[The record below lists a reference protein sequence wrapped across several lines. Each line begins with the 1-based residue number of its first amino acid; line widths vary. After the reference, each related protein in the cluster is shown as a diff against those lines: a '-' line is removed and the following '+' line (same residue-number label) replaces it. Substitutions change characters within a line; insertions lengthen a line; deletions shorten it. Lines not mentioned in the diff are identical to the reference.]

1 MAAITVGS
9 VEIDIIP
16 STRGIHGRLR
26 AALVPAATRAGRDA
40 GEAAGRAFGPAMQ
53 AQAATLGTRLGRQV
67 GEQIA
72 GQITG
77 QVRSSLQQGITQG
90 GRAAR
95 PAAARQGE
103 QAGGAFARSIR
114 TRLEAAFR
122 NMPHIDVGIDDTGV
136 DADLARLRAR
146 LESLADRTIGVDID
160 AATAREQAADIE
172 QRLQRLG
179 ALHPNI
185 AVRADT
191 ASAIAELRLLQQQI
205 DDVTRDPARV
215 RVETDGGFG
224 GRLRAAVQQAQASL
238 PHINLTADSTPA
250 EVEIARLRA
259 QLTQLADARIGIDID
274 SATALA
280 TVEAVQVRLQALAAS
295 DADVAVRVDAAAA
308 FSQLAAVQAMVNRLD
323 RDDVRIRVHANT
335 GPAIASFMLLGA
347 TIAGVAAIPLAPI
360 LLAGLGAVA
369 GMATVTAAGLGSIG
383 LVAIPAI
390 KGVTS
395 VLQAKKQATEEAAQ
409 ATDNGAAAE
418 QRAAQQAQ
426 QVAGAQSALTS
437 ARRQAAQAAAQA
449 GRQIEDAERG
459 VGDATRRVADQ
470 RRQAAET
477 TRQAAETTRQA
488 VDTVRQAERS
498 LADAQRDARQAEEE
512 LTQARVDAVRQLE
525 EQRAALDERL
535 RRSSLDQRDARLR
548 LSEAHAELQKVLA
561 DPKATDLQRARAQL
575 TRDQAQEAVRA
586 QATEQADLVRQLR
599 QTDKAR
605 REGVEGQEA
614 VRSAAERAAEAERQ
628 VQERARG
635 VADAQAAAARAS
647 QDAAEATIEAQRG
660 VADAQR
666 GVADAQRAV
675 ADAVARAAEVQVESA
690 ERIESAERGIESARA
705 AGIDTTVRAAT
716 AQDKY
721 RDALAKLSPAQ
732 RELYDSIAGP
742 DGLSAA
748 FTDWQTE
755 LQPDVLP
762 IFTRGVKGAKG
773 ALPGLTTLVKNSAGA
788 VSDLQD
794 DASRELKDPFWSR
807 FKKGLEGAAAPAIK
821 GFGRTFGNIFKGMA
835 GAVEAFFPHM
845 EDISDW
851 MGDKSE
857 KFADWA
863 TGLKG
868 SPEFEGFL
876 GYVKETGPKVGGA
889 LRGIGGAFFEIG
901 QALAPLSGPVLDV
914 IRNVADGIGRMA
926 EKAPWLVQGL
936 WGIVAATAAWSFVMR
951 MSPIG
956 RVVWLV
962 GLLAAGVIA
971 AYEKFP
977 VFREIVDTAW
987 AGIKDATERVWDTA
1001 LEPFFSNLWGVLQ
1014 WVGDKAKWVW
1024 DEALWPLFKGFW
1036 DALVWVGGKLKW
1048 IWDEILVPLF
1058 DWFAPKLGWVWEK
1071 ALWPFLKGFWD
1082 ALNWVGDKLVWLWR
1096 KGRDTWDWIGEKADW
1111 LYVKGLKPAFDSIKS
1126 AIGLVG
1132 DAFEGA
1138 RKAIKKAWDKIEG
1151 ITKGPVNFVIDF
1163 VYTNGIKA
1171 VWDKIAGFV
1180 GLKKLPNAPKLLE
1193 AGGTVGSGFGPAA
1206 PMRVNRPTAIVGEG
1220 NPRYPEFVIPT
1231 DPKYRNRAL
1240 SLHQAAG
1247 TRLMERG
1254 GVLGG
1259 LEGAWD
1265 WTKDTVTDVVGT
1277 GIDWAKKGAD
1287 LLTNPS
1293 KVWKELVKP
1302 VLSKVAGGVGTSR
1315 MGKMIGRIPLKMT
1328 TGLKD
1333 KIVDAVTGLTGGG
1346 GSGGGQWLRPVN
1358 AAFGTRYGVSGDMW
1372 ASGRHTGLDFP
1383 AAVGTAVRAAAG
1395 GSVQQVS
1402 AGGGPYGKFVVLDHG
1417 GSLTS
1422 LYAHLSSAVAQKG
1435 GRVGAGDLIGRVGA
1449 TGNVTG
1455 PHLHFEARRLGRAV
1469 DPMPFL
1475 SGGGGGTAPAGAAQ
1489 TYARSILGRYGWGPS
1504 EFPALKKLWEG
1515 ESNWRW
1521 NARNPSS
1528 GAYGI
1533 PQSLPATKMAAAG
1546 ADWRTNPQTQ
1556 IRWGLGYIKGRPDY
1570 GSPSAAYSK
1579 WLSRSPHWYDSGG
1592 MLQPGLNLAYNGTG
1606 RPEPVL
1612 TGRQWDTLTAS
1623 SGPPQL
1629 GLGDLTVQV
1638 FVGDREITDIARTE
1652 IRSAQQE
1659 LISVI
1664 QSS

>member
-16 STRGIHGRLR
+16 NTQGIY
-26 AALVPAATRAGRDA
+26 A
-40 GEAAGRAFGPAMQ
+40 AMQ
-53 AQAATLGTRLGRQV
+53 AQVADIGDRL
-67 GEQIA
+67 GEQIGQRIA
-72 GQITG
+72 SQIT
-77 QVRSSLQQGITQG
+77 QEVRSSLQQGITQG

-114 TRLEAAFR
+114 ARLEAAFR
-122 NMPHIDVGIDDTGV
+122 NMPHIEVGLNDTGV

-250 EVEIARLRA
+250 QAEIARLRA

-295 DADVAVRVDAAAA
+295 DADVAVRVDAGAA

-369 GMATVTAAGLGSIG
+369 SMATVTAAGLGSIG

-390 KGVTS
+390 KGVTT
-395 VLQAKKQATEEAAQ
+395 VLQAKKQASEEAAQ
-409 ATDNGAAAE
+409 ATDSGAAAE
-418 QRAAQQAQ
+418 QRAAQQAL

-449 GRQIEDAERG
+449 GRQIADAERG
-459 VGDATRRVADQ
+459 VGDAARRVADQ
-470 RRQAAET
+470 R
-477 TRQAAETTRQA
+477 RQAAETTRQA

-512 LTQARVDAVRQLE
+512 LTQARADAVRQLE

-561 DPKATDLQRARAQL
+561 DPKASELQRARAQL

-599 QTDKAR
+599 QTDRAR

-647 QDAAEATIEAQRG
+647 RDAAEATVE
-660 VADAQR
+660 AQR

-690 ERIESAERGIESARA
+690 ERIASAERGIESARA
-705 AGIDTTVRAAT
+705 SGIDTTVRAAT
-716 AQDKY
+716 AQDEY

-748 FTDWQTE
+748 FTEWQTG

-807 FKKGLEGAAAPAIK
+807 FKRGMEGAAGPAIK
-821 GFGRTFGNIFKGMA
+821 GFGRTFGNVFKGMA
-835 GAVEAFFPHM
+835 GVVEAFFPHLD
-845 EDISDW
+845 DISDW
-851 MGDKSE
+851 MGGKSE

-863 TGLKG
+863 TSLKG

-889 LRGIGGAFFEIG
+889 LREIGGAVFEIG
-901 QALAPLSGPVLDV
+901 QALSPLSGPVLDV
-914 IRNVADGIGRMA
+914 IGTAADGIGRMA

-936 WGIVAATAAWSFVMR
+936 WGIVAATAAWSFVLR

-987 AGIKDATERVWDTA
+987 AGIKDATEWVWVNV
-1001 LEPFFSNLWGVLQ
+1001 LEPFFSNVWGALQ
-1014 WVGDKAKWVW
+1014 WVGDKVKWIW
-1024 DEALWPLFKGFW
+1024 DVILAPFFGWLWDILKWIWDKILWPFFKGFW
-1036 DALVWVGGKLKW
+1036 DALAWVGGKLKW
-1048 IWDEILVPLF
+1048 IWDEILVPFF
-1058 DWFAPKLGWVWEK
+1058 DWLAPKLGWVWDK
-1071 ALWPFLKGFWD
+1071 VLWPFFKGFWD
-1082 ALNWVGDKLVWLWR
+1082 GLAWVGDKLVWLWR
-1096 KGRDTWDWIGEKADW
+1096 KGRDTWNWLGEKADW
-1111 LYVKGLKPAFDSIKS
+1111 LYAEALKPSFDSIKS

-1180 GLKKLPNAPKLLE
+1180 GLSKLPDAPKLLE

-1231 DPKYRNRAL
+1231 DPKYRDRAL

-1265 WTKDTVTDVVGT
+1265 WTKDTVSDVVGT

-1302 VLSKVAGGVGTSR
+1302 VLSRVAGGVGTSR
-1315 MGKMIGRIPLKMT
+1315 MGKMVGRIPLKMT

-1333 KIVDAVTGLTGGG
+1333 KIVDAVSGLTGGG
-1346 GSGGGQWLRPVN
+1346 GSGGGGQWLRPVN
-1358 AAFGTRYGVSGDMW
+1358 AAFGTRYGVSGPMW

-1402 AGGGPYGKFVVLDHG
+1402 AGGGPYGKYVILDHG
-1417 GSLTS
+1417 GSLSS
-1422 LYAHLSSAVAQKG
+1422 LYAHLSSAVATKG

-1475 SGGGGGTAPAGAAQ
+1475 SGGGGGAAPAGAAQ
-1489 TYARSILGRYGWGPS
+1489 TYARSILGRYGWGPG
-1504 EFPALKKLWEG
+1504 EFSPLKKLWER

-1533 PQSLPATKMAAAG
+1533 PQSLPASKMAAAG

-1556 IRWGLGYIKGRPDY
+1556 IRWGLGYIKGHPNY
-1570 GSPSAAYSK
+1570 GSPSAAYAK
-1579 WLSRSPHWYDSGG
+1579 FLSRSPNWYDSGG

-1612 TGRQWDTLTAS
+1612 TGRQWDTLTAA
-1623 SGPPQL
+1623 SGTPQ
-1629 GLGDLTVQV
+1629 LGDLTVQV